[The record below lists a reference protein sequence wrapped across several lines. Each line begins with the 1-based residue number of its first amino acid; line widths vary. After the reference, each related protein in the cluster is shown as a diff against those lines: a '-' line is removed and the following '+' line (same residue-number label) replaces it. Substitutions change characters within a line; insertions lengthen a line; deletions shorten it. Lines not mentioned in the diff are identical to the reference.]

1 VSEPNWTDLIS
12 SLIQISNAAKPERQS
27 KRTRNR
33 SLPARRRL
41 HRYKKKY
48 VMKNNRFFLFALAL
62 MVWSCNHAQP
72 KTHSK
77 SNAPE
82 AAATGEAVK
91 KIVKSNAEW
100 KAQLSEQ
107 AYYVLREAG
116 TERAFT
122 GKYADHHEE
131 GVYTCGACELP
142 LFDSKTKFESGTGW
156 PSFYQPIK
164 PQNVISH
171 DDTSYGMTRTEVLCA
186 RCDGHLGHVFDDGPK
201 PTGLRYCIN
210 SVSLNFQKAG
220 KTSPKKD

>member
-1 VSEPNWTDLIS
+1 
-12 SLIQISNAAKPERQS
+12 
-27 KRTRNR
+27 
-33 SLPARRRL
+33 
-41 HRYKKKY
+41 
-48 VMKNNRFFLFALAL
+48 MKNNRFFLFALAL

-72 KTHSK
+72 KHHNK
-77 SNAPE
+77 SNSPE
-82 AAATGEAVK
+82 AAATGEMVK
-91 KIVKSNAEW
+91 KVVKSNAEW

-131 GVYTCGACELP
+131 GVYTCGACSLP

-210 SVSLNFQKAG
+210 SVSLNFQKAE